1 MGFFNFLRRMFGGN
15 STAAKAARIEH
26 EKEQSKKFSDPE
38 PVSSSQYPLNVD
50 INRFIAIDQVTLDL
64 IRDKTKFLVPTLNE
78 QQISAIGQIDL
89 GQGMTLYR
97 IYLDDGV
104 TWIQFACSGG
114 ITLDSIDEVSVFSY
128 NNNEIPTTDAQLSRL
143 VGPSSAVGL
152 PTYSYDNATYE
163 RVWGSEEG
171 QTELVPYTEFVRNEQ
186 GEEYEVQHSAMLYS
200 RNLENTK
207 RNELVVISVEE
218 CEGENGNRDIS
229 VTTSVGVTLQTTD
242 LFIH

>member
-1 MGFFNFLRRMFGGN
+1 MGFINFLRRIFGGD

-26 EKEQSKKFSDPE
+26 EKEQSQKFSE
-38 PVSSSQYPLNVD
+38 TEAYSSSQYPLDVD
-50 INRFIAIDQVTLDL
+50 INRFIAIDQVTLDV

-89 GQGMTLYR
+89 GQGMALYR

-114 ITLDSIDEVSVFSY
+114 ITLDSIDEVAVFSY
-128 NNNEIPTTDAQLSRL
+128 NNSEIPTTEAQLSQL
-143 VGPSSAVGL
+143 VGPNSAVGL
-152 PTYSYDNATYE
+152 PTYTYDNAKFE

-200 RNLENTK
+200 RHLENTK